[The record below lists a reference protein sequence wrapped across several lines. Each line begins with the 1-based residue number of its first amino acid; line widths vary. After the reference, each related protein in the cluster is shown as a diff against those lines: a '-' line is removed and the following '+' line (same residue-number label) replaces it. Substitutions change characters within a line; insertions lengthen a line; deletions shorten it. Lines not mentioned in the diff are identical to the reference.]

1 MLASDV
7 VNLVES
13 NGIGALTTMYQI
25 SRRQAEQF
33 EIQARRLLA
42 YGSNPVIVPGDASGT
57 VRTHQRTQA
66 PSTALQDDQDPA
78 EQLEQAAQAHV
89 RRIRAESAGLQL
101 DSIGKL
107 RGRVKLLERNVA
119 QGYRDWDYD
128 LRLSKRT
135 LEVLD
140 GMV

>member
-1 MLASDV
+1 MLASDI
-7 VNLVES
+7 VNLVDE
-13 NGIGALTTMYQI
+13 NGIGALTNMYQI

-33 EIQARRLLA
+33 VIQARRLLA
-42 YGSNPVIVPGDASGT
+42 YGSNPVIVPGDAVGT
-57 VRTHQRTQA
+57 ARAHQRPQEPPTAAVEDQEPSIEDQA
-66 PSTALQDDQDPA
+66 QGRARA
-78 EQLEQAAQAHV
+78 I
-89 RRIRAESAGLQL
+89 RRESPGLQL

-140 GMV
+140 GVA